1 MKLFAAVMW
10 VKKNGE
16 FVPVQTKWIFFK
28 ALEWG
33 RAMSGAIRPDCMPA
47 WYALLHRHFTEPVE
61 SGWLCLG
68 ELNLIKVLVLWECE
82 YSQWPVLMLEWTGY
96 SSDVFRLMCDIWLL
110 CRFPN
115 QDLEAARNSCR
126 DQIKEVEKRIS
137 TAEVQEPFRSD
148 VCLWRRCKIGQLHK
162 QQDSTKILHITA
174 ILNSG
179 LIQSFRKMSPSNV

>member
-1 MKLFAAVMW
+1 
-10 VKKNGE
+10 
-16 FVPVQTKWIFFK
+16 
-28 ALEWG
+28 
-33 RAMSGAIRPDCMPA
+33 MSGAIRPDCMPA

-115 QDLEAARNSCR
+115 QDLEAARNGCR

-162 QQDSTKILHITA
+162 QQDSTKILHLTA